1 MKKLMFIILLLICIQ
16 PNAKSQFYYG
26 YDLKSIYDGLI
37 RDPSNLKVEAYQDSD
52 TTMSI
57 IANTSIFTKTYL
69 FNKENICFAYVLAA
83 PLSLK
88 DIIYN
93 DLNELYI
100 RTKEDEWENSDIYVF
115 TRTTDDTLFIFE
127 VWKESK

>member
-1 MKKLMFIILLLICIQ
+1 WLI
-16 PNAKSQFYYG
+16 
-26 YDLKSIYDGLI
+26 
-37 RDPSNLKVEAYQDSD
+37 
-52 TTMSI
+52 
-57 IANTSIFTKTYL
+57 TYL

-115 TRTTDDTLFIFE
+115 TITTDDTLFIFE

>member
-1 MKKLMFIILLLICIQ
+1 
-16 PNAKSQFYYG
+16 
-26 YDLKSIYDGLI
+26 
-37 RDPSNLKVEAYQDSD
+37 
-52 TTMSI
+52 
-57 IANTSIFTKTYL
+57 
-69 FNKENICFAYVLAA
+69 VLAA

-115 TRTTDDTLFIFE
+115 TITTDDTLFIFE

>member
-16 PNAKSQFYYG
+16 PNVKSQFYYG
-26 YDLKSIYDGLI
+26 CDLKSIYDGLI

-69 FNKENICFAYVLAA
+69 FNKENICFAYVLTA

-115 TRTTDDTLFIFE
+115 TITTDDALFIFE
-127 VWKESK
+127 VWKKSK